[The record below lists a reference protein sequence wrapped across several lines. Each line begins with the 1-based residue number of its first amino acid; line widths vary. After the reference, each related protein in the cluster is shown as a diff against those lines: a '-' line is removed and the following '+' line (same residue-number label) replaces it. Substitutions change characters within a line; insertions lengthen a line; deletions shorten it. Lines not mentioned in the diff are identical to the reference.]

1 MAGLELCGEW
11 QFLPAVTNT
20 EKRDSATVSQI
31 LSMSESRVSVR
42 LSAMGTKTVQVWR

>member
-1 MAGLELCGEW
+1 MELCGEW

-31 LSMSESRVSVR
+31 LSMSESRASVR
-42 LSAMGTKTVQVWR
+42 LSAVDMRTVQAW